1 MLSLIVARARNGAI
15 GRDNDI
21 PWFSPEDLKMFQRE
35 TSGGALIMGR
45 RTWESLPVKPLK
57 NRLNI
62 VVSRE
67 SSLTEHVVGSLD
79 EALDLARAMGYF
91 RVYGM
96 GGTTVYEGLLPKAD
110 RLLVTEVDLEVE
122 GADAFF
128 PAFDEAEWR
137 ELGRKELG
145 GEGPRCVM
153 RELVKAFAD
162 NPEPR

>member
-1 MLSLIVARARNGAI
+1 MLTLIVARARNGAI

-21 PWFSPEDLKMFQRE
+21 PWFKPEDLKMFQRE

-62 VVSRE
+62 VVSRDA
-67 SSLTEHVVGSLD
+67 SLAEHVCASLD
-79 EALDLARAMGYF
+79 EALALARAEGCF

-96 GGTTVYEGLLPKAD
+96 GGTSVYEGLLPRAD

-128 PAFDEAEWR
+128 PDFDEADWR

-145 GEGPRCVM
+145 GDGPDCVV
-153 RELVKAFAD
+153 RELHRK
-162 NPEPR
+162 

>member
-1 MLSLIVARARNGAI
+1 MLTLIVARARNGAI

-21 PWFSPEDLKMFQRE
+21 PWFKPEDLKMFQRE

-45 RTWESLPVKPLK
+45 RTWQSLPVKPLK

-62 VVSRE
+62 VVSRDT
-67 SSLTEHVVGSLD
+67 SLTEHVVASLD
-79 EALDLARAMGYF
+79 EALNLAKSEGYF

-96 GGTTVYEGLLPKAD
+96 GGTSVYEGLLPKAD
-110 RLLVTEVDLEVE
+110 RLLVTEVDLEVD

-128 PAFDEAEWR
+128 PAFDEAAWR

-145 GEGPRCVM
+145 GDGPQCVV
-153 RELVKAFAD
+153 RELVRS
-162 NPEPR
+162 P

>member
-1 MLSLIVARARNGAI
+1 MLTLIVARAKNGAI

-21 PWFSPEDLKMFQRE
+21 PWFKPEDLKMFQRE

-62 VVSRE
+62 VVSRD
-67 SSLTEHVVGSLD
+67 SSLTEHVCASLD
-79 EALDLARAMGYF
+79 EALALAKAEGYF

-96 GGTTVYEGLLPKAD
+96 GGTSVYEGLLPRAD

-145 GEGPRCVM
+145 GDGPNCM
-153 RELVKAFAD
+153 TRELIRA
-162 NPEPR
+162 